1 MVGCNPRGVNK
12 IDPLPPS
19 LAATDTH
26 GFAPFVRILG
36 RGPGRSRSLT
46 REEAR
51 YAIGEVLAGRV
62 EREQVGAL
70 LMLLRYRGEAV
81 EEMVGLV
88 EGARDHAKL
97 PWRFARKVDLDWP
110 SYADGRTRGLPWY
123 LLAALLLAKS
133 GLRVLMHGPAAG
145 PGRQP
150 LIEAMALLGIPPS
163 TTQPQ
168 AEAALDATGFAFVPL
183 EALSPEIAGL
193 LALRGVLG
201 LRSPMNTV
209 GRLLDPAGAAG
220 SIDGVFHPAYITLH
234 LGTASLLGRRVSVL
248 KGGGGEA
255 EWTGVKPLLVT
266 TNDREQLWPAVD
278 GAGKPD
284 SATVADLVGVW
295 RGRRDDPAGQAAVIA
310 TAAVALAAGGR
321 GGNPSEN
328 LAQAKHLWVSRAICP
343 TD

>member
-1 MVGCNPRGVNK
+1 M
-12 IDPLPPS
+12 
-19 LAATDTH
+19 A
-26 GFAPFVRILG
+26 
-36 RGPGRSRSLT
+36 
-46 REEAR
+46 
-51 YAIGEVLAGRV
+51 
-62 EREQVGAL
+62 REQVGAL

-123 LLAALLLAKS
+123 LLAAVLLAKS
-133 GLRVLMHGPAAG
+133 GLRVLMHGPSAG

-163 TTQPQ
+163 TTQGE
-168 AEAALDATGFAFVPL
+168 AENALDATGFAFVPL

-209 GRLLDPAGAAG
+209 GRLLDPAGAIG
-220 SIDGVFHPAYITLH
+220 SIDGVFHPAYIALH
-234 LGTASLLGRRVSVL
+234 LGAASTLGRRVSVI

-255 EWTGVKPLLVT
+255 EWTGLKPLLVT
-266 TNDREQLWPAVD
+266 TSDGECLWPSVD

-284 SATVADLVGVW
+284 STTAADLVDVW
-295 RGRRDDPAGQAAVIA
+295 FARGADAAGEAAVIA
-310 TAAVALAAGGR
+310 TAAVALQAAGRFGEPPDCATEAR
-321 GGNPSEN
+321 R
-328 LAQAKHLWVSRAICP
+328 LWAAR
-343 TD
+343 

>member
-150 LIEAMALLGIPPS
+150 LI
-163 TTQPQ
+163 
-168 AEAALDATGFAFVPL
+168 
-183 EALSPEIAGL
+183 
-193 LALRGVLG
+193 
-201 LRSPMNTV
+201 
-209 GRLLDPAGAAG
+209 
-220 SIDGVFHPAYITLH
+220 
-234 LGTASLLGRRVSVL
+234 
-248 KGGGGEA
+248 
-255 EWTGVKPLLVT
+255 
-266 TNDREQLWPAVD
+266 
-278 GAGKPD
+278 
-284 SATVADLVGVW
+284 
-295 RGRRDDPAGQAAVIA
+295 
-310 TAAVALAAGGR
+310 
-321 GGNPSEN
+321 
-328 LAQAKHLWVSRAICP
+328 
-343 TD
+343 

>member
-1 MVGCNPRGVNK
+1 M
-12 IDPLPPS
+12 
-19 LAATDTH
+19 
-26 GFAPFVRILG
+26 
-36 RGPGRSRSLT
+36 
-46 REEAR
+46 
-51 YAIGEVLAGRV
+51 LAGRV
-62 EREQVGAL
+62 EREQIGAL

-81 EEMVGLV
+81 GEMVGLI

-97 PWRFARKVDLDWP
+97 PWRFAHKVDLDWP

-133 GLRVLMHGPAAG
+133 GLRVLMHGPASG

-150 LIEAMALLGIPPS
+150 LIEAMRLLGIAPS
-163 TTQPQ
+163 LTQAA
-168 AEAALDATGFAFVPL
+168 AEAALDTTGFAFVPL

-209 GRLLDPAGAAG
+209 GRLLDPAGASG
-220 SIDGVFHPAYITLH
+220 SIDGVFHPAYIALH
-234 LGTASLLGRRVSVL
+234 LGAASVLGRRVSVL

-266 TNDREQLWPAVD
+266 TNDGEQLWPAVD

-284 SATVADLVGVW
+284 STTAADLVDVW
-295 RGRRDDPAGQAAVIA
+295 HGRRDDPAGEAAVIV
-310 TAAVALAAGGR
+310 TAAVALQAAGR
-321 GGNPSEN
+321 RADFVAE
-328 LAQAKHLWVSRAICP
+328 ARHLWFRRRHSGQVEG
-343 TD
+343 